1 MAVPSQSA
9 SSTDRMLKQLEVERK
24 AEADGMS
31 AAWAFLWT
39 LFAFKIA
46 TVLIIIYVATG
57 SGESLVM
64 VLVTTWY
71 WFLIPI
77 AAISGPLMIRWRM
90 LKLRRKREQLKRS
103 EWMVDPEQTM
113 TLFPPDDS
121 LPGAGH
127 ARS

>member
-1 MAVPSQSA
+1 MAVPMQPA
-9 SSTDRMLKQLEVERK
+9 SFTDRKLKQLEMERK

-39 LFAFKIA
+39 LFVFKIV
-46 TVLIIIYVATG
+46 TVGIIIYVATG

-71 WFLIPI
+71 WMVIPI
-77 AAISGPLMIRWRM
+77 AALSGPLLIRWRM

-103 EWMVDPEQTM
+103 EWMVDPEQAM
-113 TLFPPDDS
+113 TPFPPDES

-127 ARS
+127 ARL